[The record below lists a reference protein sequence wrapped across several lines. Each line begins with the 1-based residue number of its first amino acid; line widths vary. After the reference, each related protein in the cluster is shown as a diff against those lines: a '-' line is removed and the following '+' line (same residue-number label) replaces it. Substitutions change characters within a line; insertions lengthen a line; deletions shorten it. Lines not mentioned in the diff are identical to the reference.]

1 MEIMKIR
8 DWLVNPK
15 KTFAEG
21 KALYDRFKTSTK
33 LDALLN
39 SKPSF
44 DPGTIQFNILQ
55 GELNRIFRIQQQK
68 AGEKKAD
75 IKAVKP
81 QVKAINIK
89 SIKESM
95 QPSQNQRRAASLR
108 ITNHNPAVDY
118 NALPPDLKAAFDE
131 IKELSKTLSGLKAIT
146 VDKKAKPQ
154 DRKDAADELC
164 RKFDKR
170 ASLWNQLDDWAAQNN
185 ITNPI
190 KGDDIPSK
198 DEIKSQI
205 KKKRDEINRSLK
217 NNTPK
222 DPKKREAKIKKLEG
236 EIVKLEALQNADA

>member
-1 MEIMKIR
+1 MEIIKIR

-44 DPGTIQFNILQ
+44 EPGTIQFNILQ
-55 GELNRIFRIQQQK
+55 GELNRIFRIKQQQTPDLAAK
-68 AGEKKAD
+68 KTEEKPVSLINTKQITLGE
-75 IKAVKP
+75 P
-81 QVKAINIK
+81 K
-89 SIKESM
+89 SA
-95 QPSQNQRRAASLR
+95 NQRRAESMR
-108 ITNHNPAVDY
+108 IVNHNPAVEY

-146 VDKKAKPQ
+146 VDKKATPQ

-170 ASLWNQLDDWAAQNN
+170 ASLWKQLDDWAAQNN